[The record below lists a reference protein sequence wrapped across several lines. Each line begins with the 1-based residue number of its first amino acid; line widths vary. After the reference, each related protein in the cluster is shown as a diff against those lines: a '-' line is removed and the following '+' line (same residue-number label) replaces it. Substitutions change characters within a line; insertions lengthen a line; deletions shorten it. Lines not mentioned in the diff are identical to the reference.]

1 MDQHAI
7 ESLENATLAAV
18 PPREVQTLDGWLLA
32 LDQGTVGRAHSAVPT
47 RHERIDP
54 AVVAGIE
61 QRYAQRGL
69 AAVFRVPQSAAFE
82 GLRAELLSRGYDAT
96 QPTLTM
102 VGQAHAAARLAPGVE
117 VELSTQPDQDW
128 ASVYLGEG
136 FDPVDGASRVGFLRR
151 SRHSVFA
158 RARAQGQVVA
168 VGCGCFAEGWWGV
181 HGMRTAAAWRGRGFA
196 TALLA
201 ALGREAVGRGITRA
215 FLQVEQVNAAAQELY
230 RRAGFG
236 DAWCYEYWRRR

>member
-1 MDQHAI
+1 MDQQAV
-7 ESLENATLAAV
+7 ESLEKATLAAV
-18 PPREVQTLDGWLLA
+18 PPKAVEALDGWLLA

-54 AVVAGIE
+54 AVAAAIE
-61 QRYAQRGL
+61 QRYAQHGL
-69 AAVFRVPQSAAFE
+69 SAVFRVPQSAAFD
-82 GLRAELLSRGYDAT
+82 GLRAELRSRGYAET

-102 VGQAHAAARLAPGVE
+102 VGQAQAAAREAPRIAVD
-117 VELSTQPDQDW
+117 LSSQPDEDW

-158 RARAQGQVVA
+158 RVRAQGEVVA

-181 HGMRTAAAWRGRGFA
+181 HGMRTAVSWRGRGFA
-196 TALLA
+196 AAILA
-201 ALGREAVGRGITRA
+201 ALGREAVGRGIARA
-215 FLQVEQVNAAAQELY
+215 FLQVEQDNAAAQELY

-236 DAWCYEYWRRR
+236 DAWCYEYWRR